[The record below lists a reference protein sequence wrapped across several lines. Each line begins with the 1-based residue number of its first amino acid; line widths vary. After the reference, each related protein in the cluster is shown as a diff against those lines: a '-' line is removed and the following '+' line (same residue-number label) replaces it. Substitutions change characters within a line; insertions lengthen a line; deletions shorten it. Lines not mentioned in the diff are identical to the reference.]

1 MQDWVKRLRRQRRG
15 YEHYVVVMQAHDVLD
30 VQRTLSKLGIA
41 LDGTTLRVHAYEDD
55 VLYDVTPN
63 DIKRAVE
70 VLDVALR
77 ESWLGWSE
85 DVHDGA

>member
-15 YEHYVVVMQAHDVLD
+15 YDHYVVVMQADDVLD

-41 LDGTTLRVHAYEDD
+41 LDGTTLRVHEREDD
-55 VLYDVTPN
+55 VLFDVTPS
-63 DIKRAVE
+63 DIKRAYE
-70 VLDVALR
+70 VLDVAMR

-85 DVHDGA
+85 DVEDDA